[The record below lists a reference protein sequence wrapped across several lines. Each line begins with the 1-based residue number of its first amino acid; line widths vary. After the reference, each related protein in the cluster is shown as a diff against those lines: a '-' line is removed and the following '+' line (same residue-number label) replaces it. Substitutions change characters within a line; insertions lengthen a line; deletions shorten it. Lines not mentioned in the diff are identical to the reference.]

1 MREAE
6 QFAEDER
13 HRKAQHDAGGQKQ
26 HQDAEQVA
34 DQPDR
39 ADHQR
44 RDRPYRI
51 LARDAGQV
59 PDCAA
64 ELAEPFHRQLAWNMG
79 MRMMPGVDSMS
90 ASIAE
95 TSSILSLGQSRE
107 TLTPP

>member
-1 MREAE
+1 M
-6 QFAEDER
+6 FAEKFAQDER
-13 HRKAQHDAGGQKQ
+13 HPKAQHDAGGQKQ
-26 HQDAEQVA
+26 DQDGEQMA
-34 DQPDR
+34 DQPDW

-44 RDRPYRI
+44 GDRPYGI

-59 PDCAA
+59 ADRAA
-64 ELAEPFHRQLAWNMG
+64 ELAEPLHRQLAWNMV
-79 MRMMPGVDSMS
+79 MRMMPGVDWIS